1 MTKKLP
7 LLFISCLALF
17 SARVSA
23 ETELEIEGLEGS
35 LLSNVEAYISA
46 IPEEEYST
54 SLRFQSRLEKN
65 TRDALKALGYYDPSM
80 SFSIEGQE
88 GGHTLVF
95 TVNAGEPVYIYVS
108 DIVITGE
115 AKTDIDFINAID
127 NSGLNLGQV
136 IDHGKYESLKSTLQ
150 NLALRKGY
158 FDGEFTLSRLE
169 IAPGRHQALVRLHYQ
184 SGQRYHFGE
193 TKIEGSQIEE
203 KRVRSIIPFKKGDP
217 YLASQIGELNQSLS
231 NTEWFSSVYVEPDLD
246 AVGSSRQL
254 PMNVHLSPQVR
265 NQLETSIG
273 YSTDVGVRGKI
284 RWKKPWLNEYG
295 HSLDAGLSISKPE
308 QEATVSYK
316 IPLEQVLKDYYIVKY
331 GLKNVDNRDTDSLES
346 NLAFERHWVF
356 DSGWHRTIYTRFL
369 YEEFTQGIQDGTAWL
384 VLPGVSFSK
393 SRSRGG
399 TMPMWGD
406 KKSFSIE
413 ATDQALTSDA
423 KLLRLLAQ
431 GAIVRSIGENHRG
444 VARGEIGAMYTD
456 NFYKLPP
463 SIRFF
468 AGGDNS
474 VRGYGYEEISPKDKN
489 GYLTGG
495 QFMATS
501 SLEYQYRVV
510 GNWWVATFVDYGDA
524 WISTP
529 DWKMGAGLG
538 IRWASPVGPVRLD
551 FAWGFDADPGDEFKV
566 HFTLGPE
573 V

>member
-7 LLFISCLALF
+7 LVLISCLF
-17 SARVSA
+17 IFPFQTMA
-23 ETELEIEGLEGS
+23 EVELDVEGLEGP
-35 LLSNVEAYISA
+35 LLSNVDAYISG
-46 IPEEEYST
+46 IPEEDYSV
-54 SLRFQSRLEKN
+54 SLRFQSRLEDN
-65 TRDALKALGYYDPSM
+65 INDAVKALGYYQPVIT
-80 SFSIEGQE
+80 FSVEGEKGEQ
-88 GGHTLVF
+88 TLV
-95 TVNAGEPVYIYVS
+95 VNVDPGEPVYIYVS
-108 DIVITGE
+108 DILITGE
-115 AKTDIDFINAID
+115 AENDVDFIRAVES
-127 NSGLNLGQV
+127 SGLNLGQV
-136 IDHGKYESLKSTLQ
+136 LNHGNYESLKSTLQ

-158 FDGEFTLSRLE
+158 FDGDFSLNKLE
-169 IAPGRHQALVRLHYQ
+169 VAPGRHQAMVRLHYD
-184 SGQRYHFGE
+184 SGQRYSFGAS
-193 TKIEGSQIEE
+193 TIEGSQIEE
-203 KRVRSIIPFKKGDP
+203 KRVRSIIPFKEGDP
-217 YLASQIGELNQSLS
+217 YLASRIGELNQSLS
-231 NTEWFSSVYVEPDLD
+231 NTGWFSSVYVEPNLES
-246 AVGSSRQL
+246 VGVNRQL
-254 PMNVHLSPQVR
+254 PMKVHLEPQVR

-284 RWKKPWLNEYG
+284 RWKKPWLNEAG
-295 HSLDAGLSISKPE
+295 HSFDSAISISKPE

-369 YEEFTQGIQDGTAWL
+369 YEEFTQGIQDGSAWL
-384 VLPGVSFSK
+384 VLPGMSFSK
-393 SRSRGG
+393 SRTRGG

-406 KKSFSIE
+406 KKAFTIE
-413 ATDQALTSDA
+413 ITDQALTSDA
-423 KLLRLLAQ
+423 KLLRLQAQ
-431 GAIVRSIGENHRG
+431 GAIVRSIGQNHRG
-444 VARGEIGAMYTD
+444 IARADLGAMYTD

-474 VRGYGYEEISPKDKN
+474 IRGYGYEEVSPKDSN
-489 GYLTGG
+489 GFLTGG

-510 GNWWVATFVDYGDA
+510 GNWWLATFVDYGDA
-524 WISTP
+524 WIETP

-551 FAWGFDADPGDEFKV
+551 FAWGFDAEPGDEFKI

-573 V
+573 I

>member
-7 LLFISCLALF
+7 LFFISCLLIMPAY
-17 SARVSA
+17 VIA
-23 ETELEIEGLEGS
+23 ETELDIEGLEGP
-35 LLSNVEAYISA
+35 LLSNVEAYISG
-46 IPEEEYST
+46 IPEEDYSV
-54 SLRFQSRLEKN
+54 SLRFQSRLEESIN
-65 TRDALKALGYYDPSM
+65 DALKALGYYQPVTT
-80 SFSIEGQE
+80 FTVEGEE
-88 GGHTLVF
+88 GDHTLLV
-95 TVNAGEPVYIYVS
+95 TIDPGEPVYIYVS
-108 DIVITGE
+108 DILITGE
-115 AKTDIDFINAID
+115 AKNDVDFIQTVD

-136 IDHGKYESLKSTLQ
+136 LNHGSYESLKSTLQ

-158 FDGEFTLSRLE
+158 FDGDFSLNQLE
-169 IAPGRHQALVRLHYQ
+169 VAPGRHQAMVRLHYD
-184 SGQRYHFGE
+184 SGQRYSFGV
-193 TKIEGSQIEE
+193 TTIKGSQIEE
-203 KRVRSIIPFKKGDP
+203 KRVRSIIPFKEGDP
-217 YLASQIGELNQSLS
+217 YLASQIGDLNQSLS
-231 NTEWFSSVYVEPDLD
+231 NTEWFSSVYVEPDLNS
-246 AVGSSRQL
+246 VGKSRQL
-254 PMNVHLSPQVR
+254 PMKVHLSPQVR
-265 NQLETSIG
+265 NQIETSIG

-284 RWKKPWLNEYG
+284 RWKKPWLNQYG
-295 HSLDAGLSISKPE
+295 HSLDSAISVSKPE

-369 YEEFTQGIQDGTAWL
+369 YEEFTQGIQDGSAWL
-384 VLPGVSFSK
+384 VLPGISFSQT
-393 SRSRGG
+393 RSRGG

-406 KKSFSIE
+406 KKAFTIE

-423 KLLRLLAQ
+423 KLLRLQAQ
-431 GAIVRSIGENHRG
+431 GAIIRSLGENHRG
-444 VARGEIGAMYTD
+444 VARAEVGAIYTD

-474 VRGYGYEEISPKDKN
+474 IRGYGYEEVSPKDSE

-495 QFMATS
+495 QFMATT

-510 GNWWVATFVDYGDA
+510 GNWWLATFVDYGDA
-524 WISTP
+524 WIETP
-529 DWKMGAGLG
+529 DWKMGAGMG

-551 FAWGFDADPGDEFKV
+551 FAWGFDAEPGDEFKI

-573 V
+573 I

>member
-7 LLFISCLALF
+7 LVLISCLF
-17 SARVSA
+17 IFPFQTMA
-23 ETELEIEGLEGS
+23 EVELDVEGLEGP
-35 LLSNVEAYISA
+35 LLSNVDAYISG
-46 IPEEEYST
+46 IPEEDYSV
-54 SLRFQSRLEKN
+54 SLRFQSRLEDN
-65 TRDALKALGYYDPSM
+65 INDAVKALGYYQPVIT
-80 SFSIEGQE
+80 FSVEGEKGEQ
-88 GGHTLVF
+88 TLV
-95 TVNAGEPVYIYVS
+95 VNVDPGEPVYIYVS
-108 DIVITGE
+108 DILITGE
-115 AKTDIDFINAID
+115 AENDVDFIRAVES
-127 NSGLNLGQV
+127 SGLNLGQV
-136 IDHGKYESLKSTLQ
+136 LNHGNYESLKSTLQ

-158 FDGEFTLSRLE
+158 FDGDFSLNKLE
-169 IAPGRHQALVRLHYQ
+169 VAPGRHQAMVRLHYD
-184 SGQRYHFGE
+184 SGQRYSFGAS
-193 TKIEGSQIEE
+193 TIEGSQIEE
-203 KRVRSIIPFKKGDP
+203 RRVRSIIPFKEGDP

-231 NTEWFSSVYVEPDLD
+231 NTGWFSSVYVEPNLES
-246 AVGSSRQL
+246 VGVNREL
-254 PMNVHLSPQVR
+254 PMKIHLEPQVR

-284 RWKKPWLNEYG
+284 RWKKPWLNEAG
-295 HSLDAGLSISKPE
+295 HSFDSAISISKPE

-369 YEEFTQGIQDGTAWL
+369 YEEFTQGIQDGSAWL
-384 VLPGVSFSK
+384 VLPGMSFSK
-393 SRSRGG
+393 SRTRGG

-406 KKSFSIE
+406 KKAFTIE
-413 ATDQALTSDA
+413 VTDQALTSDA
-423 KLLRLLAQ
+423 KLLRLQAQ
-431 GAIVRSIGENHRG
+431 GAIIRSIGQNHRG
-444 VARGEIGAMYTD
+444 VARADLGAMYTD

-474 VRGYGYEEISPKDKN
+474 IRGYGYEEVSPKDSD
-489 GYLTGG
+489 GFLTGG

-510 GNWWVATFVDYGDA
+510 GNWWLATFVDYGDA
-524 WISTP
+524 WIETP

-551 FAWGFDADPGDEFKV
+551 FAWGFDAEPGDEFKI

-573 V
+573 I

>member
-7 LLFISCLALF
+7 LLFISCLTLLSTKVLAQ
-17 SARVSA
+17 
-23 ETELEIEGLEGS
+23 TELEIEGLEGS

-54 SLRFQSRLEKN
+54 SLRFQSRLEN
-65 TRDALKALGYYDPSM
+65 NARDALKALGYYDPTM

-88 GGHTLVF
+88 GEYTLVF
-95 TVNAGEPVYIYVS
+95 TVNAGEPVYIYTS

-115 AKTDIDFINAID
+115 AKTDVDFINAVN

-136 IDHGKYESLKSTLQ
+136 IDHGKYESLKGTLQ

-158 FDGEFTLSRLE
+158 FDGEFSLSRLE

-193 TKIEGSQIEE
+193 TRIEGSQIEVQ
-203 KRVRSIIPFKKGDP
+203 RVRSIIPFKEGDP
-217 YLASQIGELNQSLS
+217 YLASQIGALNQSLS
-231 NTEWFSSVYVEPDLD
+231 NTEWFSSVYVEPDLG
-246 AVGSSRQL
+246 AVGESRQL

-295 HSLDAGLSISKPE
+295 HSLDTGLSISKPE
-308 QEATVSYK
+308 QEATISYK

-413 ATDQALTSDA
+413 ATDQALSSDA

-444 VARGEIGAMYTD
+444 VARAEIGAMYTD

-495 QFMATS
+495 QYMATS

-510 GNWWVATFVDYGDA
+510 GNWWLATFVDYGDA

>member
-7 LLFISCLALF
+7 LVLISCLF
-17 SARVSA
+17 IFPFQTMA
-23 ETELEIEGLEGS
+23 EVELDVEGLEGP
-35 LLSNVEAYISA
+35 LLSNVDAYISG
-46 IPEEEYST
+46 IPEEDYSV
-54 SLRFQSRLEKN
+54 SLRFQSRLEDN
-65 TRDALKALGYYDPSM
+65 INDAVKALGYYQPVIT
-80 SFSIEGQE
+80 FSVEGEKGEQ
-88 GGHTLVF
+88 TLV
-95 TVNAGEPVYIYVS
+95 VNVDPGEPVYIYVS
-108 DIVITGE
+108 DILITGE
-115 AKTDIDFINAID
+115 AENDVDFIRAVES
-127 NSGLNLGQV
+127 SGLNLGQV
-136 IDHGKYESLKSTLQ
+136 LNHGNYESLKSTLQ

-158 FDGEFTLSRLE
+158 FDGDFSLNKLE
-169 IAPGRHQALVRLHYQ
+169 VAPGRHQAMVRLHYD
-184 SGQRYHFGE
+184 SGQRYSFGAS
-193 TKIEGSQIEE
+193 TIEGSQIEE
-203 KRVRSIIPFKKGDP
+203 KRVRSIIPFKEGDP
-217 YLASQIGELNQSLS
+217 YLASRIGELNQSLS
-231 NTEWFSSVYVEPDLD
+231 NTGWFSSVYVEPNLES
-246 AVGSSRQL
+246 VGVNRQL
-254 PMNVHLSPQVR
+254 PMKVHLEPQVR

-284 RWKKPWLNEYG
+284 RWKKPWLNEAG
-295 HSLDAGLSISKPE
+295 HSFDSAISISKPE

-369 YEEFTQGIQDGTAWL
+369 YEEFTQGIQDGSAWL
-384 VLPGVSFSK
+384 VLPGMSFSK
-393 SRSRGG
+393 SRTRGG

-406 KKSFSIE
+406 KKAFTIE
-413 ATDQALTSDA
+413 VTDQALTSDA
-423 KLLRLLAQ
+423 KLLRLQAQ
-431 GAIVRSIGENHRG
+431 GAIVRSIGQNHRG
-444 VARGEIGAMYTD
+444 IARADLGAMYTD

-474 VRGYGYEEISPKDKN
+474 IRGYGYEEVSPKDSN
-489 GYLTGG
+489 GFLTGG

-510 GNWWVATFVDYGDA
+510 GNWWLATFVDYGDA
-524 WISTP
+524 WIETP

-551 FAWGFDADPGDEFKV
+551 FAWGFDAEPGDEFKI

-573 V
+573 I

>member
-7 LLFISCLALF
+7 LLFISCLALL
-17 SARVSA
+17 SVRVSA
-23 ETELEIEGLEGS
+23 QTELEIEGLEGS

-65 TRDALKALGYYDPSM
+65 ARDALKALGYYDPSM
-80 SFSIEGQE
+80 NFSIEGKE
-88 GGHTLVF
+88 GDHTLVF
-95 TVNAGEPVYIYVS
+95 SVNAGEPVYIYVS
-108 DIVITGE
+108 DITITGE
-115 AKTDIDFINAID
+115 AKTDIDFINAVD
-127 NSGLNLGQV
+127 NSGLNLGE
-136 IDHGKYESLKSTLQ
+136 IINHGKYEDLKRTLQ

-169 IAPGRHQALVRLHYQ
+169 IAPGRHQALVLLHYQ
-184 SGQRYHFGE
+184 SGQRYHFGN
-193 TKIEGSQIEE
+193 TKIEGSQIEDQ
-203 KRVRSIIPFKKGDP
+203 RVRSIIPFKEGDP

-231 NTEWFSSVYVEPDLD
+231 NTEWFSSVYVEPELKS
-246 AVGSSRQL
+246 ARMSQQL
-254 PMNVHLSPQVR
+254 PINVYVAPQVR

-273 YSTDVGVRGKI
+273 YSTDIGVRGKI
-284 RWKKPWLNEYG
+284 GWKKPWINKYG
-295 HSLDAGLSISKPE
+295 HSLDTGLSISKPE
-308 QEATVSYK
+308 KEATISYK

-331 GLKNVDNRDTDSLES
+331 GLKSIDNRDTDSLES
-346 NLAFERHWVF
+346 NLAFERHWVL
-356 DSGWHRTIYTRFL
+356 DSGWHRAIFTRFL
-369 YEEFTQGIQDGTAWL
+369 YEEFTQGVQDGTAWL

-406 KKSFSIE
+406 KKTFSIE
-413 ATDQALTSDA
+413 ATDQALTSDV
-423 KLLRLLAQ
+423 KLLRLLTQ

-474 VRGYGYEEISPKDKN
+474 VRGYGYDKISPKDKD

-529 DWKMGAGLG
+529 DWKTGVGFG
-538 IRWASPVGPVRLD
+538 IRWVSPVGPVRLD
-551 FAWGFDADPGDEFKV
+551 FAWGLDAEPKDQFKV
-566 HFTLGPE
+566 HFALGPE

>member
-7 LLFISCLALF
+7 LLLMCCLTFF
-17 SARVSA
+17 STRVTA
-23 ETELEIEGLEGS
+23 QTELEIEGLEGS

-54 SLRFQSRLEKN
+54 SLRFQSRLENN
-65 TRDALKALGYYDPSM
+65 TRDALKALGYYQPSM
-80 SFSIEGQE
+80 SFSIEGE
-88 GGHTLVF
+88 KGDHTLVL
-95 TVNAGEPVYIYVS
+95 TVNPGEPVYIYVS
-108 DIVITGE
+108 DILITGE
-115 AKTDIDFINAID
+115 AKDDIDFINAVD

-136 IDHGKYESLKSTLQ
+136 INHGKYESLKSTLQ

-184 SGQRYHFGE
+184 SGQRYHFGK
-193 TKIEGSQIEE
+193 TKIDGSQIEE
-203 KRVRSIIPFKKGDP
+203 KRVRSIIPFKEGDP
-217 YLASQIGELNQSLS
+217 YLASQIGLLNQSLS
-231 NTEWFSSVYVEPDLD
+231 NTEWFSSVYVEPNLE

-273 YSTDVGVRGKI
+273 YSTDVGVRGKV
-284 RWKKPWLNEYG
+284 RWKKPWLNDYG
-295 HSLDAGLSISKPE
+295 HSLDTGFSISKPE
-308 QEATVSYK
+308 QEATISYK

-346 NLAFERHWVF
+346 NLAVERHWVF
-356 DSGWHRTIYTRFL
+356 DSGWHRTLYTRFL
-369 YEEFTQGIQDGTAWL
+369 YEEFTQGSQDGTARL
-384 VLPGVSFSK
+384 ILPGVSFSQ

-406 KKSFSIE
+406 KKAFTIE
-413 ATDQALTSDA
+413 ATDQGLTSDV
-423 KLLRLLAQ
+423 KLLRILAQ

-444 VARGEIGAMYTD
+444 VARAEIGAMYTD
-456 NFYKLPP
+456 DFYKLPP

-474 VRGYGYEEISPKDKN
+474 VRGYGYEEISPKDEE

-501 SLEYQYRVV
+501 SVEYQYRVV
-510 GNWWVATFVDYGDA
+510 GNWWLATFVDYGDA

-538 IRWASPVGPVRLD
+538 VRWASPVGPVRLD
-551 FAWGFDADPGDEFKV
+551 FAWGLDAEPGDEFKI

>member
-1 MTKKLP
+1 MTKKLS
-7 LLFISCLALF
+7 LLFISCLALL
-17 SARVSA
+17 SVRVSA
-23 ETELEIEGLEGS
+23 QTELEIEGLEGS

-65 TRDALKALGYYDPSM
+65 ARDALKALGYYDPSM
-80 SFSIEGQE
+80 NFSIEGQE
-88 GGHTLVF
+88 DEHTLVF

-108 DIVITGE
+108 DITITGE
-115 AKTDIDFINAID
+115 AKTDIDFINAVD

-136 IDHGKYESLKSTLQ
+136 IDHGKYESLKSRLQ

-203 KRVRSIIPFKKGDP
+203 QRVRSIIPFKEGDS

-231 NTEWFSSVYVEPDLD
+231 NTEWFSSVYVEPDLE

-495 QFMATS
+495 QFMATT

>member
-7 LLFISCLALF
+7 LVLISCLF
-17 SARVSA
+17 IFPFQTMA
-23 ETELEIEGLEGS
+23 EVELDVEGLEGP
-35 LLSNVEAYISA
+35 LLSNVDAYISG
-46 IPEEEYST
+46 IPEEDYSV
-54 SLRFQSRLEKN
+54 SLRFQSRLEDN
-65 TRDALKALGYYDPSM
+65 INDAVKALGYYQPVIT
-80 SFSIEGQE
+80 FSVEGEKGEQ
-88 GGHTLVF
+88 TLV
-95 TVNAGEPVYIYVS
+95 VNVDPGEPVYIYVS
-108 DIVITGE
+108 DILITGE
-115 AKTDIDFINAID
+115 AENDVDFIRAVES
-127 NSGLNLGQV
+127 SGLNLGQV
-136 IDHGKYESLKSTLQ
+136 LNHGNYESLKSTLQ

-158 FDGEFTLSRLE
+158 FDGDFSLNKLE
-169 IAPGRHQALVRLHYQ
+169 VAPGRHQAMVRLHYD
-184 SGQRYHFGE
+184 SGQRYSFGAS
-193 TKIEGSQIEE
+193 TIEGSQIEE
-203 KRVRSIIPFKKGDP
+203 RRVRSIIPFKEGDP

-231 NTEWFSSVYVEPDLD
+231 NTGWFSSVYVEPNLES
-246 AVGSSRQL
+246 VGVNRQL
-254 PMNVHLSPQVR
+254 PMKVHLEPQVR

-284 RWKKPWLNEYG
+284 RWKKPWLNEAG
-295 HSLDAGLSISKPE
+295 HSFDSAISISKPE

-369 YEEFTQGIQDGTAWL
+369 YEEFTQGIQDGSAWL
-384 VLPGVSFSK
+384 VLPGMSFSK
-393 SRSRGG
+393 SRTRGG

-406 KKSFSIE
+406 KKAFTIE
-413 ATDQALTSDA
+413 VTDQALTSDA
-423 KLLRLLAQ
+423 KLLRLQAQ
-431 GAIVRSIGENHRG
+431 GAIVRSIGQNHRG
-444 VARGEIGAMYTD
+444 IARADLGAMYTD

-474 VRGYGYEEISPKDKN
+474 IRGYGYEEVSPKDSN
-489 GYLTGG
+489 GFLTGG

-510 GNWWVATFVDYGDA
+510 GNWWLATFVDYGDA
-524 WISTP
+524 WIETP

-551 FAWGFDADPGDEFKV
+551 FAWGFDAEPGDEFKI

-573 V
+573 I